1 MLDFLCREHV
11 SGVERGRSGH
21 IPSYEIEH
29 DILKSCID
37 LNSQFD
43 YMCSYLNTVS
53 TVVQL

>member
-1 MLDFLCREHV
+1 MLDLLCREHV
-11 SGVERGRSGH
+11 SGVERERSGH

-43 YMCSYLNTVS
+43 YMCS
-53 TVVQL
+53 